1 MPSDSALLDNIY
13 PILENAL
20 DGNKNNIIR
29 FQSAVSAYLDRNMNK
44 LSSTGPVYRTL
55 FTEEDKK
62 IVFDITATSQA
73 LVNKV
78 LPDSTY
84 IKNHWRNIASPFNVV
99 CALII
104 TYAKRHKNEDLANI
118 AVMYL
123 TLSMYPS
130 LHYKYFPYEP
140 NPQIMDYTI
149 NNLSNKYKIKQL
161 GTIWNA
167 LLDTARV
174 CDKTYTRN
182 ITRATDKDITD
193 YIEAI
198 KTRLN
203 ALLKKIK
210 NEFQKNYNSKN
221 FLNVER
227 DFEDETTISTSE
239 SNSYIIERYA
249 NAIAM
254 RLTISGPDIKLVNIA
269 SRINNISINELRT
282 VTTNLISD
290 KQNAADIKKLFTNI
304 LIAFINT
311 EKHSIAEVKSSSFIV
326 ECLGI
331 YKKSNTNNKNINEVK
346 KVLEKWLNMYS
357 EKYKKSNRVATLNNF
372 KKALF
377 TFFIFTI
384 QASINVN

>member
-1 MPSDSALLDNIY
+1 MPSDSALLDGIY
-13 PILENAL
+13 PILENAFK
-20 DGNKNNIIR
+20 NNPNNIIK
-29 FQSAVSAYLDRNMNK
+29 FQSAVASYLDKNMNK
-44 LSSTGPVYRTL
+44 LSSSGPVYRTL

-62 IVFDITATSQA
+62 VVFTATATSPE

-84 IKNHWRNIASPFNVV
+84 IKNHWKNIASPFNVV

-104 TYAKRHKNEDLANI
+104 TYAKRNKNEDLANI

-167 LLDTARV
+167 LLDTAKV

-182 ITRATDKDITD
+182 ITRGTDKDITD

-221 FLNVER
+221 ILNVEQ
-227 DFEDETTISTSE
+227 DYEDDKSISKSE

-249 NAIAM
+249 NAISM
-254 RLTISGPDIKLVNIA
+254 KLTISGPDMKLVTIA

-282 VTTNLISD
+282 VTTNLSAD
-290 KQNAADIKKLFTNI
+290 RENAKDIKKLFINI
-304 LIAFINT
+304 LTTFLST
-311 EKHSIAEVKSSSFIV
+311 EQHSIYEIKSSKFVV
-326 ECLGI
+326 ECLAI
-331 YKKSNTNNKNINEVK
+331 YKKSNVNNKNINEVK
-346 KVLEKWLNMYS
+346 KILEKWLNMYS
-357 EKYKKSNRVATLNNF
+357 DKYKKSNRVATLNNF
-372 KKALF
+372 RKALY
-377 TFFIFTI
+377 TFFVFTI
-384 QASINVN
+384 QASVNVN

>member
-1 MPSDSALLDNIY
+1 MPSMTALNDGLY
-13 PILENAL
+13 PIIENAF
-20 DGNKNNIIR
+20 KNNPNNIKA
-29 FQSAVSAYLDRNMNK
+29 FQSAVSAYLDKNMNK
-44 LSSTGPVYRTL
+44 LSSSGPVYRTL
-55 FTEEDKK
+55 FTEADKQV
-62 IVFDITATSQA
+62 VFNATTTSPE

-78 LPDSTY
+78 LPDSAY
-84 IKNHWRNIASPFNVV
+84 IKNHWKNIASPFNVV

-104 TYAKRHKNEDLANI
+104 TYAKRNKNEDLGNF

-140 NPQIMDYTI
+140 NQQIMDYTI

-167 LLDTARV
+167 LLDTAQV
-174 CDKTYTRN
+174 CDRTYSRN

-221 FLNVER
+221 IMNVEQ
-227 DFEDETTISTSE
+227 DYEDDSTISTSE
-239 SNSYIIERYA
+239 SNSYIIERYS

-254 RLTISGPDIKLVNIA
+254 KLSISGPDMKLVSIA
-269 SRINNISINELRT
+269 SRINNISINELRS
-282 VTTNLISD
+282 VTTQLASA
-290 KQNAADIKKLFTNI
+290 KENAKDIKQLFTDI
-304 LIAFINT
+304 LTTFLSVQKHTISEIKSNT
-311 EKHSIAEVKSSSFIV
+311 FVL
-326 ECLGI
+326 ECLSI
-331 YKKSNTNNKNINEVK
+331 YKKSNTNNKEILRVK
-346 KVLEKWLNMYS
+346 KLLEKWLNMYS
-357 EKYKKSNRVATLNNF
+357 EKYKKSNRIATLNNF
-372 KKALF
+372 KKALY
-377 TFFIFTI
+377 TFFVFTI
-384 QASINVN
+384 QANINAN

>member
-1 MPSDSALLDNIY
+1 MPSDSALLDGIY
-13 PILENAL
+13 PIVENAFK
-20 DGNKNNIIR
+20 NNPNNIIR
-29 FQSAVSAYLDRNMNK
+29 FQTAVTNYLDKNMSK
-44 LSSTGPVYRTL
+44 LSSSGPVYRTL

-62 IVFDITATSQA
+62 VVFDVTATSPE

-84 IKNHWRNIASPFNVV
+84 IKNHWKNIASPFNVV

-104 TYAKRHKNEDLANI
+104 TYAKRTKNEDLANI

-167 LLDTARV
+167 LLDTAKV
-174 CDKTYTRN
+174 CDKTYSRN
-182 ITRATDKDITD
+182 ITRASDKDITD

-210 NEFQKNYNSKN
+210 NEFQKNYTSKN
-221 FLNVER
+221 ILNVEQ
-227 DFEDETTISTSE
+227 DYEDDATISRSE

-254 RLTISGPDIKLVNIA
+254 KLTISGPDMKLINIA

-282 VTTNLISD
+282 VTTNLTSE
-290 KQNAADIKKLFTNI
+290 KQNAPDIKKLFINI
-304 LIAFINT
+304 LTTFLT
-311 EKHSIAEVKSSSFIV
+311 VEKHTIQEVKSSKFVV
-326 ECLGI
+326 ECLAI
-331 YKKSNTNNKNINEVK
+331 YKKSNVNNKNINEVK
-346 KVLEKWLNMYS
+346 KLLEKWLNMYS

-372 KKALF
+372 KKALY
-377 TFFIFTI
+377 TFFVFTI

>member
-1 MPSDSALLDNIY
+1 MPSMTALNDGLY
-13 PILENAL
+13 PIIENAF
-20 DGNKNNIIR
+20 KNNPNNIKV
-29 FQSAVSAYLDRNMNK
+29 FQSAVSAYLDKNMNK
-44 LSSTGPVYRTL
+44 LSSSGPVYRTL
-55 FTEEDKK
+55 FTEADKQV
-62 IVFDITATSQA
+62 VFNATTTSPE

-78 LPDSTY
+78 LPDSAY
-84 IKNHWRNIASPFNVV
+84 IKNHWKNIASPFNVV

-104 TYAKRHKNEDLANI
+104 TYAKRNKNEDLGNF

-140 NPQIMDYTI
+140 NQQIMDYTI

-167 LLDTARV
+167 LLDTAQV
-174 CDKTYTRN
+174 CDRTYSRN

-221 FLNVER
+221 IMNVEQ
-227 DFEDETTISTSE
+227 DYEDDSTISTSE
-239 SNSYIIERYA
+239 SNSYIIERYS

-254 RLTISGPDIKLVNIA
+254 KLSISGPDMKLVSIA
-269 SRINNISINELRT
+269 SRINNISINELRS
-282 VTTNLISD
+282 VTTQLASA
-290 KQNAADIKKLFTNI
+290 KENAKDIKQLFTDI
-304 LIAFINT
+304 LTTFLSVQ
-311 EKHSIAEVKSSSFIV
+311 KHTISEIKSNPFV
-326 ECLGI
+326 LECLSI
-331 YKKSNTNNKNINEVK
+331 YKKSNTNNKEILRVK
-346 KVLEKWLNMYS
+346 KLLEKWLNMYS
-357 EKYKKSNRVATLNNF
+357 EKYKKSNRIATLNNF
-372 KKALF
+372 KKALY
-377 TFFIFTI
+377 TFFVFTI
-384 QASINVN
+384 QANINAN

>member
-99 CALII
+99 CTLII

-149 NNLSNKYKIKQL
+149 NNLSNKYKIKQF

-182 ITRATDKDITD
+182 IIRATDKDITD

-311 EKHSIAEVKSSSFIV
+311 EKHSITEVKSSSFIV